1 MYTLLALIAIAGGI
15 AGSLVAYRVV
25 PLTIFGSFDIE
36 AWHDKFGKI
45 FKILGPAAIILGLVI
60 LLF

>member
-1 MYTLLALIAIAGGI
+1 MNTLLALIAIVGGI

-25 PLTIFGSFDIE
+25 PLTIFGTVDIE

-45 FKILGPAAIILGLVI
+45 FRILGPAAIILGLVI